1 MAETDLQTAAETSV
15 TAALS
20 VGQSVS
26 MAGMSKSNVSAADAY
41 DIAQRERERI
51 ARTLGRRPL
60 FRGINMGVIG
70 GQ

>member
-1 MAETDLQTAAETSV
+1 MAETDLQIAAETSV
-15 TAALS
+15 TSALS

-26 MAGMSKSNVSAADAY
+26 IAGMSKSNVSASDAY
-41 DIAQRERERI
+41 DIATKERERVQR
-51 ARTLGRRPL
+51 AAGRRPL